1 MVRRQHFVAVM
12 ILRNIGNFHDKSAVI
27 LSVAWAA
34 NLLGVLSCQLARR
47 LLPVHR
53 ICPFMLTQRSRY
65 ALRALIFIAR
75 SEGIAPVPISVIAA
89 DQKLPRKFLEIIL
102 LDLKNGGLVES
113 FRGKMGGYRLA
124 KPASQIS
131 FGEII
136 RMIEG
141 PLALVPCVSVSAYQ
155 RCADCFEESTCVIR
169 KTMLIVRDNTAAIL
183 DNTSL
188 ADLSI
193 EREAA

>member
-1 MVRRQHFVAVM
+1 MYGSRAHIAPDA
-12 ILRNIGNFHDKSAVI
+12 G
-27 LSVAWAA
+27 
-34 NLLGVLSCQLARR
+34 
-47 LLPVHR
+47 PVHR
-53 ICPFMLTQRSRY
+53 NPVLTQRSRY

-75 SEGIAPVPISVIAA
+75 SDSISPVPISVIAA

-102 LDLKNGGLVES
+102 LDLKNGGVVDS
-113 FRGKMGGYRLA
+113 YRGKMGGYRLA

-136 RMIEG
+136 RLIEG

-155 RCADCFEESTCVIR
+155 RCSDCFEETTCVIR
-169 KTMLIVRDNTAAIL
+169 KVMLTVRDNTAAIL

-188 ADLSI
+188 ADLSLD
-193 EREAA
+193 RVAA